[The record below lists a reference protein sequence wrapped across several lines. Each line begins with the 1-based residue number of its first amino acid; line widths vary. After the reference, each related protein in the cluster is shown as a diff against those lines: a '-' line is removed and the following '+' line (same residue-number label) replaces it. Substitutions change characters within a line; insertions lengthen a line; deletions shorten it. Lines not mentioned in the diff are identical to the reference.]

1 MPFVEARRCWE
12 RRCSRVV
19 LVLDLLAIGLAL
31 GVTQLLW
38 WDAYWN
44 GTVGVVGPLG
54 RLDVGYPVVT
64 VALAILWW
72 APLAVARSRHPR
84 VLAAG
89 WSPYRRV
96 VVVTTTVFGAVAMT
110 SYLLKLEIGRGFLL
124 TAMPLGVALLLAV
137 RWGVRR
143 YLRARR
149 RGSALVYRTL
159 LVGHR
164 DHAVHVAERMRRGDW
179 AGHRVV
185 GVATPGIVDDER
197 IAGAPVLSGHRSIL
211 DAAEEVEADTVIL
224 VGPGELTPAEL
235 RRLGWDLSERGVKF
249 IIAPTLTGVAPMRL
263 HLQAVAGLPL
273 IHVDHLEMSVG
284 KEVAKRAFDVIGSS
298 ALLVL
303 LAPVMLAVAVAV
315 KTTSRGTVLY
325 RQERIGLHGRPFR
338 ILKFRSM
345 AAEADSGAA
354 LAAQQHAEELL
365 TKARHNPLVTPV
377 GRILRKYSL
386 DELPQL
392 LNVLGG
398 SMSLVGPRPHRGWE
412 VERYDVFAQRRLLV
426 KPGMSGLWQV
436 SGRSNL
442 SWDDSV
448 DLDLYYVENWSAAT
462 DLRILA
468 QTVRAV
474 VAPGTDAR

>member
-12 RRCSRVV
+12 RRCSRMV
-19 LVLDLLAIGLAL
+19 LVLDLLAVTLAL
-31 GVTQLLW
+31 TVTQLLW
-38 WDAYWN
+38 WDAYWR
-44 GTVGVVGPLG
+44 GTVEVVGPFG
-54 RLDVGYPVVT
+54 RLHLGYPAVT
-64 VALAILWW
+64 LALAVAWW
-72 APLAVARSRHPR
+72 SPLAAARSRHPR
-84 VLAAG
+84 VLADG
-89 WSPYRRV
+89 WTPYRRV
-96 VVVTTTVFGAVAMT
+96 VVVTTTVFGTVAMA

-137 RWGVRR
+137 RWGARR
-143 YLRARR
+143 HLRARR

-159 LVGHR
+159 LVGDR

-185 GVATPGIVDDER
+185 GVATPGIVDDDR
-197 IAGAPVLSGHRSIL
+197 IVDAPVLSGRPSIV
-211 DAAEEVEADTVIL
+211 DAAEEVQADTVIL
-224 VGPGELTPAEL
+224 VGPVELTPAEL

-249 IIAPTLTGVAPMRL
+249 IIAPTLTGVASTRL
-263 HLQAVAGLPL
+263 YLQAVAGIPL
-273 IHVDHLEMSVG
+273 IHVDHLELSRL
-284 KEVAKRAFDVIGSS
+284 EAVAKRAFDVVGS
-298 ALLVL
+298 ATLLLL
-303 LAPVMLAVAVAV
+303 LAPVMLAVALAV

-325 RQERIGLHGRPFR
+325 RQERVGLRGRPFQ

-345 AAEADSGAA
+345 AAEADTGAA
-354 LAAQQHAEELL
+354 LAVQQHADELL
-365 TKARHNPLVTPV
+365 SKAPDNPLVTPV

-412 VERYDVFAQRRLLV
+412 VERYDLLAQRRLLA

-448 DLDLYYVENWSAAT
+448 DLDLYYVENRSAAI
-462 DLRILA
+462 DLKILA